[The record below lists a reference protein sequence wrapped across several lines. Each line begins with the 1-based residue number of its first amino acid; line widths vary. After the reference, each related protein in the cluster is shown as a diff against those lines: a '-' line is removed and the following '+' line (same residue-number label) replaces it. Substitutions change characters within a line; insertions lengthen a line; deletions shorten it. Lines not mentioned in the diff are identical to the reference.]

1 MKMGSTPASTSRRTL
16 VAGVAW
22 SVPAV
27 AGAAAAP
34 AVAASSSCAPT
45 RQMVFG
51 NMGTQDASG
60 VVPPNLLSMSVV
72 HNWGELGKAVTDP
85 ATGIVWQ
92 VSYTTMTFTN
102 TSAYTITDLVYPQPY
117 MGVAVGAQTDYAGG
131 TWSTSEGLWW
141 WNDPTTGYENPNEP
155 HAGVYIVT
163 MRVAPNRPCRP
174 DDSFGDANPGV
185 LVAVLAL
192 CRLDVCVAEV
202 QAPVGHRQRQYPRVQ
217 PELFLP
223 SPRGVGHGFL
233 HCLAREGLLR
243 LLRLRRPGHRR
254 GHRPVSVE
262 SSVSVAGA

>member
-1 MKMGSTPASTSRRTL
+1 MNMGSTPASTSRRTL

-102 TSAYTITDLVYPQPY
+102 TSAFTITDLVYPQPY

-163 MRVAPNRPCRP
+163 MRVAPTDPADPTTASAMQTLGSWSQFSPYVASTFVWPKYKPRSVTDSDNIPVYNLSSSSLAPGESATVSYTVWREKGSSAYYGFGAP
-174 DDSFGDANPGV
+174 DIVVGT
-185 LVAVLAL
+185 
-192 CRLDVCVAEV
+192 V
-202 QAPVGHRQRQYPRVQ
+202 QCP
-217 PELFLP
+217 
-223 SPRGVGHGFL
+223 
-233 HCLAREGLLR
+233 
-243 LLRLRRPGHRR
+243 
-254 GHRPVSVE
+254 
-262 SSVSVAGA
+262 